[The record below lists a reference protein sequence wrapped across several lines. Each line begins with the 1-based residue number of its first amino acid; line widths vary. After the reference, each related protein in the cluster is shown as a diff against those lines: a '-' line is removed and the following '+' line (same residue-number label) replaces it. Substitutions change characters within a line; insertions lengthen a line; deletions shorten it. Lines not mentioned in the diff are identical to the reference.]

1 MKENCEW
8 QALMDV
14 CYARWQEHDEE
25 VMEDLKAGKIT
36 NCVARDRH
44 WGVKDMLI
52 HACNTEAE
60 RAACVFGK
68 LNQQIG
74 NGGVIQWVDNGY
86 AYGCIDWL
94 PEYLEATGPVGK
106 KIWEMLRP
114 FLEEFMDEHTGE
126 IQQDDEDDEGNW
138 SQASEC
144 SDELSTRFYDLE
156 DEWHPEVYAYLARL
170 EESATVVVRP

>member
-1 MKENCEW
+1 MATRRGTIDDPAD
-8 QALMDV
+8 QS
-14 CYARWQEHDEE
+14 EE
-25 VMEDLKAGKIT
+25 IAIWSMFRQGFADGFSLPAFM
-36 NCVARDRH
+36 VASS
-44 WGVKDMLI
+44 M
-52 HACNTEAE
+52 
-60 RAACVFGK
+60 
-68 LNQQIG
+68 IG
-74 NGGVIQWVDNGY
+74 YGGVIKWVDNGY
-86 AYGCIDWL
+86 AFGCIDWL
-94 PEYLEATGPVGK
+94 QEHLEATGPVGK